1 MKPSGQSRV
10 LLLHCVFGLS
20 GVAALGLQ
28 LIWIRRFGAGLGQE
42 WPAVL
47 GVLSAYFLGLAAGSL
62 CLGKSASSSPA
73 PVRVGMILE
82 LKVEGIG
89 AEASSIV
96 KRIGFTGSL
105 MYASFL
111 QQELMRVRQAEPGA
125 LMMMLMDEQL
135 PKDPLADAVA
145 LRASHVGLHYSTVT
159 PRLIQTC
166 HNVGLQVFAYTVNS
180 LEDIQKMKTLS
191 LDGIMSDFPDRI

>member
-1 MKPSGQSRV
+1 MVEVDVRETGDGH
-10 LLLHCVFGLS
+10 LILLHDDLVDRTTNKTGP
-20 GVAALGLQ
+20 VAEMSLEQVQRLNAGEWQRIPSLEEALEV
-28 LIWIRRFGAGLGQE
+28 AT
-42 WPAVL
+42 
-47 GVLSAYFLGLAAGSL
+47 
-62 CLGKSASSSPA
+62 GK
-73 PVRVGMILE
+73 VGMILE

-135 PKDPLADAVA
+135 PRDPLADAVA
-145 LRASHVGLHYSTVT
+145 LRASHVGFHYSTVT

-191 LDGIMSDFPDRI
+191 LDGIISDFPDRI

>member
-1 MKPSGQSRV
+1 MVEVDVRETGDGH
-10 LLLHCVFGLS
+10 LILLHDDLVDRTTNKTGP
-20 GVAALGLQ
+20 VAEMSLEQVQRLNAGEWQRIPSLEEALEV
-28 LIWIRRFGAGLGQE
+28 AT
-42 WPAVL
+42 
-47 GVLSAYFLGLAAGSL
+47 
-62 CLGKSASSSPA
+62 GK
-73 PVRVGMILE
+73 VGMILE

-111 QQELMRVRQAEPGA
+111 PQELMRVRHAEPDA
-125 LMMMLMDEQL
+125 LMMMLMDEHL

-180 LEDIQKMKTLS
+180 PDDIQKMKTLG
-191 LDGIMSDFPDRI
+191 LDGIISDFPDRI

>member
-1 MKPSGQSRV
+1 MVEVDVRETGDGH
-10 LLLHCVFGLS
+10 LILLHDDLVDRTTNKTGL
-20 GVAALGLQ
+20 VAEMSLEQVQRLNAGEWQRIPSLEEALEV
-28 LIWIRRFGAGLGQE
+28 AT
-42 WPAVL
+42 
-47 GVLSAYFLGLAAGSL
+47 
-62 CLGKSASSSPA
+62 GK
-73 PVRVGMILE
+73 VGMILE

-191 LDGIMSDFPDRI
+191 LDGIISDFPDRI

>member
-1 MKPSGQSRV
+1 MVEVDVRETGDGH
-10 LLLHCVFGLS
+10 LILLHDDLVDRTTNKTGP
-20 GVAALGLQ
+20 VAEMSLEQVQRLNAGEWQRIPSLEEALEV
-28 LIWIRRFGAGLGQE
+28 AT
-42 WPAVL
+42 
-47 GVLSAYFLGLAAGSL
+47 
-62 CLGKSASSSPA
+62 GK
-73 PVRVGMILE
+73 VGMILE

-96 KRIGFTGSL
+96 KRIGFNGSL

-191 LDGIMSDFPDRI
+191 LDGIISDFPDRI

>member
-1 MKPSGQSRV
+1 MVEVDVRETGDGH
-10 LLLHCVFGLS
+10 LILLHDDLVDRTTNKTGP
-20 GVAALGLQ
+20 VAEMSLEQVQRLNAGEWQRIPSLEEALEVGT
-28 LIWIRRFGAGLGQE
+28 
-42 WPAVL
+42 
-47 GVLSAYFLGLAAGSL
+47 
-62 CLGKSASSSPA
+62 GK
-73 PVRVGMILE
+73 VGMILE

-191 LDGIMSDFPDRI
+191 LDGIISDFPDRI

>member
-1 MKPSGQSRV
+1 MVEVDVRETGDGH
-10 LLLHCVFGLS
+10 LILLHDDLVDRTTNKTGP
-20 GVAALGLQ
+20 VAEMSLEQVQRLNAGEWQRIPSLEEALEV
-28 LIWIRRFGAGLGQE
+28 AT
-42 WPAVL
+42 
-47 GVLSAYFLGLAAGSL
+47 
-62 CLGKSASSSPA
+62 GK
-73 PVRVGMILE
+73 VGMILE

-159 PRLIQTC
+159 PRLIQTY

-191 LDGIMSDFPDRI
+191 LDGIISDFPDRI

>member
-1 MKPSGQSRV
+1 MVEVDVRETGDGH
-10 LLLHCVFGLS
+10 LILLHDDLVDRTTNKTGP
-20 GVAALGLQ
+20 VAEMSLEQVQRLNAGEWQRIPSLEEALEV
-28 LIWIRRFGAGLGQE
+28 AT
-42 WPAVL
+42 
-47 GVLSAYFLGLAAGSL
+47 
-62 CLGKSASSSPA
+62 GK
-73 PVRVGMILE
+73 VGMILE

-191 LDGIMSDFPDRI
+191 LDGIISDFPDRI

>member
-1 MKPSGQSRV
+1 MVEVDVRETGDGH
-10 LLLHCVFGLS
+10 LILLHDDLVDRTTNKTGP
-20 GVAALGLQ
+20 VAEMSLEQVQRLNAGEWQRIPSLEEALEV
-28 LIWIRRFGAGLGQE
+28 AT
-42 WPAVL
+42 
-47 GVLSAYFLGLAAGSL
+47 
-62 CLGKSASSSPA
+62 GK
-73 PVRVGMILE
+73 VGMILE

-135 PKDPLADAVA
+135 PRDPLADAVA

-191 LDGIMSDFPDRI
+191 LDGIISDFPDRI

>member
-1 MKPSGQSRV
+1 MVEVDVRETGDGH
-10 LLLHCVFGLS
+10 LILLHDDLVDRTTNKTGP
-20 GVAALGLQ
+20 VAEMSLEQVQRLNAGEWQRIPSLEEALEV
-28 LIWIRRFGAGLGQE
+28 AT
-42 WPAVL
+42 
-47 GVLSAYFLGLAAGSL
+47 
-62 CLGKSASSSPA
+62 GK
-73 PVRVGMILE
+73 VGMILE

-191 LDGIMSDFPDRI
+191 LNGIISDFPDRI

>member
-1 MKPSGQSRV
+1 MVEVDVRETGDGH
-10 LLLHCVFGLS
+10 LILLHDDLVDRTTNKTGP
-20 GVAALGLQ
+20 VAEMSLEQIQRLNAGEWQRIPSLEEALEV
-28 LIWIRRFGAGLGQE
+28 AT
-42 WPAVL
+42 
-47 GVLSAYFLGLAAGSL
+47 
-62 CLGKSASSSPA
+62 GK
-73 PVRVGMILE
+73 VGMILE

-191 LDGIMSDFPDRI
+191 LDGIISDFPDRI

>member
-1 MKPSGQSRV
+1 MRETGDGH
-10 LLLHCVFGLS
+10 LILLHDDLVDRTTNKTGP
-20 GVAALGLQ
+20 VAEMSLEQVQRLNAGEWQRIPSLEEALEV
-28 LIWIRRFGAGLGQE
+28 AT
-42 WPAVL
+42 
-47 GVLSAYFLGLAAGSL
+47 
-62 CLGKSASSSPA
+62 GK
-73 PVRVGMILE
+73 VGMILE

-180 LEDIQKMKTLS
+180 PEDIQKMKTLS
-191 LDGIMSDFPDRI
+191 LDGIISDFPDRI

>member
-1 MKPSGQSRV
+1 MVEVDVRETGDGH
-10 LLLHCVFGLS
+10 LILLHDDLVDRTTNKTGP
-20 GVAALGLQ
+20 VAEMSLEQVQRLNAGEWQRIPSLEEALEV
-28 LIWIRRFGAGLGQE
+28 AT
-42 WPAVL
+42 
-47 GVLSAYFLGLAAGSL
+47 
-62 CLGKSASSSPA
+62 GK
-73 PVRVGMILE
+73 VGMILE

-89 AEASSIV
+89 AEATSIV

-191 LDGIMSDFPDRI
+191 LDGIISDFPDRI